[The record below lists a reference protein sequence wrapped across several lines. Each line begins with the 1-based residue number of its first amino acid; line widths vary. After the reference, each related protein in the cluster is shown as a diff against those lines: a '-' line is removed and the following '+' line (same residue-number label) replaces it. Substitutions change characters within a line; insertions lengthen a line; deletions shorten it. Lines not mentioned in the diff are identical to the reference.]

1 MTTDALDVLDPAGE
15 TVAFQGDR
23 VEVRPLTIGQ
33 LPRFVRTARPVI
45 DTVLKL
51 GEGAEESLV
60 ETVVDLL
67 ASDGEALYEAVAVA
81 TGLPAERVAEA
92 QLDEFLTLAQAVVR
106 VNRDFFVR
114 RLAPLLARARVEA
127 GSGAGPTPSSSSSSA
142 ATA

>member
-15 TVAFQGDR
+15 TVPFQGDR

-67 ASDGEALYEAVAVA
+67 A
-81 TGLPAERVAEA
+81 
-92 QLDEFLTLAQAVVR
+92 
-106 VNRDFFVR
+106 RD
-114 RLAPLLARARVEA
+114 
-127 GSGAGPTPSSSSSSA
+127 
-142 ATA
+142 